1 MYGEWLRVSP
11 AELRRGQADPG
22 TLWALVER
30 AYATE
35 FDLPEPPLTRR
46 RWFGTEKVWDAF
58 AYLLR
63 PQHLPVSLVL
73 GESLLPASGDW
84 APRYLTPAEVRAA
97 ATALAP
103 LTADALLAAVDPT
116 SFRREEIYPPAWG
129 SPEELRWVADV
140 LPDVTTY
147 FTAAAAAGEAV
158 LCWIS

>member
-11 AELRRGQADPG
+11 ADLRRGQADPG

-35 FDLPEPPLTRR
+35 FDLPEPALTRR
-46 RWFGTEKVWDAF
+46 RWFGTEKVWNAF
-58 AYLLR
+58 AFLLR

-73 GESLLPASGDW
+73 GESPLPPHGGW
-84 APRYLTPAEVRAA
+84 TPRCLSPVEVRAA
-97 ATALAP
+97 ATALSP
-103 LTADALLAAVDPT
+103 LTVDALIAGVDAT
-116 SFRREEIYPPAWG
+116 AFRREEIYPHAWG
-129 SPEELRWVADV
+129 SREELRWVADV

-147 FTAAAAAGEAV
+147 FTAAAVAGDAV